1 MTPSADVPVPAPRP
15 GTAAVAW
22 SELVDWLTQALRA
35 DALRRALPAVSD
47 EADRHGAT
55 LGIALLDVE
64 GLELVADYADSTGAD
79 EALVLAA
86 LRVRTALPPWA
97 LLARTLPRQLAAVWV
112 LDDDRPADALVDVL
126 ADALGAV
133 ARRPVAA
140 VDDGALTIALRAT
153 ATARPPGGPA
163 VERLLDQ
170 LDAARARGGGRW
182 VSPVNTIS
190 LLERPDPV
198 RVEELPYPD
207 LYLPSELKRWRQ
219 RGIAARTA

>member
-1 MTPSADVPVPAPRP
+1 MTPSTDVSVPAPRP

-22 SELVDWLTQALRA
+22 SELVDRLTQALRA
-35 DALRRALPAVSD
+35 DALRRALPTVSD

-55 LGIALLDVE
+55 LGLALLDVE
-64 GLELVADYADSTGAD
+64 GLELVADYADTLGAD
-79 EALVLAA
+79 EALALAVL
-86 LRVRTALPPWA
+86 RIRTALPPWA

-112 LDDDRPADALVDVL
+112 LDEGHDDDALVEVL

-153 ATARPPGGPA
+153 ATARPAGGPP
-163 VERLLDQ
+163 VDRLLEQ
-170 LDAARARGGGRW
+170 LDAARARGNGRW

-190 LLERPDPV
+190 LLDRSDPV

-207 LYLPSELKRWRQ
+207 LYLPSELRRWR
-219 RGIAARTA
+219 RHPVAARSA